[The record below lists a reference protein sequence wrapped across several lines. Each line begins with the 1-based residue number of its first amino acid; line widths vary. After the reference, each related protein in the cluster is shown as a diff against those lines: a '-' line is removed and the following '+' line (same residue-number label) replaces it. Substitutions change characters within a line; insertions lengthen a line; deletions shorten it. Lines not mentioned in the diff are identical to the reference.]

1 MSLWIAQLPPL
12 PILVGQRQPLIKII
26 LFLLFFLCG
35 SYMQIDR
42 VRIAL
47 LPVVGLPNLY
57 CVIWNSADTQD
68 DHSFP
73 YTPFCPLPFLFLCLF
88 IFNSI
93 ICLTY
98 FLPCLLCASPC
109 VLLLIISLLSFR
121 LYSYIYNDLS
131 IYRVFWQPTCSTGPR
146 VEESSNSHI
155 LPKLFLYIVAIVDL
169 FVCFVLFTLAL
180 KSTWVY
186 PGVVDIPRASTLYII
201 KYLAGDCV
209 RLDVFV
215 LLRKLWRNNIREKL
229 PMIHSRSWC
238 LHMTLL
244 YFFLFWPCTVYIV
257 LA

>member
-1 MSLWIAQLPPL
+1 MWIVHANWSRENRPPPGRWAAEPLLCYLKFCWYARRPFVSLYTILPPS
-12 PILVGQRQPLIKII
+12 I
-26 LFLLFFLCG
+26 
-35 SYMQIDR
+35 
-42 VRIAL
+42 
-47 LPVVGLPNLY
+47 
-57 CVIWNSADTQD
+57 
-68 DHSFP
+68 SFP
-73 YTPFCPLPFLFLCLF
+73 LF
-88 IFNSI
+88 IYFQFHHLPHLFPPMFI
-93 ICLTY
+93 MCL
-98 FLPCLLCASPC
+98 AVC
-109 VLLLIISLLSFR
+109 VVMLIISLLSFR

-180 KSTWVY
+180 KSTWVF

-238 LHMTLL
+238 LYMTLL